1 MAGLCRHH
9 QGRSLYRATF
19 SCRMCGACRL
29 QTAINNA
36 AEQAST
42 SGGDRRQ
49 GAGAKHLKPIQ
60 TAVELVFGSAA
71 ALSAT
76 FGYKVC
82 TLSLSSGLHEAIRHC
97 TACCGCLMNP
107 TAAPIVMCLRSC
119 CTTLGYCTMHTLY
132 RCICIEAHQQ
142 SAVGELVVGVP
153 CTPFVTALAP
163 KLTSSLLW

>member
-1 MAGLCRHH
+1 
-9 QGRSLYRATF
+9 
-19 SCRMCGACRL
+19 MCGACRL

-82 TLSLSSGLHEAIRHC
+82 TPSSSSGLQEAIRHC
-97 TACCGCLMNP
+97 TAWCGLPDEPHSSPQCYVP
-107 TAAPIVMCLRSC
+107 TQLLHLFGSLHHA
-119 CTTLGYCTMHTLY
+119 HTASLHLY
-132 RCICIEAHQQ
+132 
-142 SAVGELVVGVP
+142 
-153 CTPFVTALAP
+153 
-163 KLTSSLLW
+163 

>member
-1 MAGLCRHH
+1 MAGLCIRH
-9 QGRSLYRATF
+9 QGRSLHGATF
-19 SCRMCGACRL
+19 SCRTCGACRL

-42 SGGDRRQ
+42 SSGDRRQ

-82 TLSLSSGLHEAIRHC
+82 TPWGHQALHSLLCLLWLSDEPCCSPHHRVPTQLLHRVRSMHFDNAHPASLHLCQSSPAV
-97 TACCGCLMNP
+97 CCG
-107 TAAPIVMCLRSC
+107 
-119 CTTLGYCTMHTLY
+119 
-132 RCICIEAHQQ
+132 
-142 SAVGELVVGVP
+142 
-153 CTPFVTALAP
+153 
-163 KLTSSLLW
+163 

>member
-1 MAGLCRHH
+1 MSAALTGMTCLRTEEGAGLCRHH
-9 QGRSLYRATF
+9 QSRCYLYRATL

-82 TLSLSSGLHEAIRHC
+82 TPSSSSGLQEAIRPSGI
-97 TACCGCLMNP
+97 AQP
-107 TAAPIVMCLRSC
+107 A
-119 CTTLGYCTMHTLY
+119 
-132 RCICIEAHQQ
+132 
-142 SAVGELVVGVP
+142 
-153 CTPFVTALAP
+153 
-163 KLTSSLLW
+163 